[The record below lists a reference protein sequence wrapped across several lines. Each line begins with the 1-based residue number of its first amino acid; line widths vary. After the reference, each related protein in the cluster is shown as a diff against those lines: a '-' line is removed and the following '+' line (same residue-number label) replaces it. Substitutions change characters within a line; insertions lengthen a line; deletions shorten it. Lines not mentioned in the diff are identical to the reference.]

1 VSSLFVRFKS
11 FERLTTPSASWSR
24 HSLAAYASSL
34 AREPGI
40 CIYVCAKHCRC
51 FSNTRCYSTVRLA
64 MMADS
69 VRACSLLDTPREIRD
84 HIIGEVLFPGEAQ
97 PIDLIQNTRGTASTA
112 VRQIHPYNTDEDKK
126 PRFDV
131 AIIRTCRQLQHEAE
145 AVLYGSSSW
154 NLMYEDWLD
163 HDKVSYDFFEKLP
176 RRLRKLIQRVER
188 KCYSEPYWNCISLYD
203 WKLFMTFLARECPN
217 LHSLRLWGPGDR
229 VEGPPWVRSCNKN
242 GEWVKAIL
250 QIKSLRYFDIPVI
263 PGGVIYDYAEFRD
276 DFLPWLKSNITIAR
290 PALHKLH
297 TQGLPIGAL
306 DFQDHYHSVRGH
318 QPKANSLRNHSHSLS
333 SPSEDALVP
342 DQRNKTFP
350 FLRLERSVRDLIY
363 RHTLL
368 PPGKRV
374 HPYIKSWYDLTTRAV
389 LPVFLTCKQLHNEA
403 EVVLYAGGIFTA
415 PSLQK
420 YEQRMCR
427 FLGGRLREPGT
438 RLNPRLLAMIRHL
451 SFGWHKVGQQRFF
464 SIISRSMQLEHLE
477 VVLSKK
483 DVEYMNA
490 EWLHRA
496 INPKALW
503 RAGYSGDFAMVSCKI

>member
-1 VSSLFVRFKS
+1 MSSLFVRLRS
-11 FERLTTPSASWSR
+11 FERLTNPSASWSR

-176 RRLRKLIQRVER
+176 QRLRKLIQRVER

-203 WKLFMTFLARECPN
+203 WKLFMTFLTRECLS

-242 GEWVKAIL
+242 GEWVQAIL
-250 QIKSLRYFDIPVI
+250 QIKSLKYFDIPVI
-263 PGGVIYDYAEFRD
+263 PGGVIYDYAEFQD
-276 DFLPWLKSNITIAR
+276 DFLPWLKSNITVAR
-290 PALHKLH
+290 P
-297 TQGLPIGAL
+297 
-306 DFQDHYHSVRGH
+306 VRTI
-318 QPKANSLRNHSHSLS
+318 
-333 SPSEDALVP
+333 EDTAIS
-342 DQRNKTFP
+342 DQQIKSFP
-350 FLRLERSVRDLIY
+350 FLRLGRSIRDLIY

-403 EVVLYAGGIFTA
+403 EVVLYAEGIFTA

-438 RLNPRLLAMIRHL
+438 GLNPRLLAMIRHL

-477 VVLSKK
+477 VVLSRK